1 LPGVHKPSIL
11 SAQVAHD
18 SDASGWR
25 WRLLLLALMGLA
37 GLALYGPYIDNPFVF
52 DDGNI
57 FFSEILTQAATE
69 PWQIGPRGLPYFTL
83 GWVQTQI
90 GSMAAHRLVGLA
102 LHVAVSW
109 QLFRFLESLFG
120 EDAAPR
126 PPTARNVVPAHWVAA
141 WVAFAFLLH
150 PVAVYAAGYLVQRTT
165 VMATLFTLMGLRNL
179 YAGLSRGSANATA
192 QAALFATLAILCKE
206 HAVVVPFASLSLLAM
221 FGRPTKVHARLAGM
235 YLLLCVP
242 AILYALRYGG
252 HAIGQAYEPGLAELE
267 AEVHSLPSF
276 SSGRERWLLS
286 ALNQAQLFFSYAF
299 QWWWPNTAKMS
310 VDLRIDFLQLHGSPW
325 AWLALLLLGGILGL
339 AAWAAR
345 RWPRARPAA
354 FGLFFVAGLYVVEM
368 GTVRLQEPYVL
379 YRSYTWAIGYAAVAA
394 SLLALAPRRALFAAG
409 SLTLVLLVVQ
419 ARDRLESF
427 SSRAALWEDAA
438 AKLASHQVAGA
449 SRILFNRGNERF
461 RQGNLDGAMSDI
473 NEAITLA
480 PTNASFRIARAQ
492 TFLRLNQPEAAL
504 ADLAEAQKRKPAGPQ
519 LWFVKSHVLRV
530 LGDVRAADDALAR
543 AAASGHFGAKL
554 ELARRKTGRMDV
566 EVLLGPPS

>member
-1 LPGVHKPSIL
+1 MHSPSIVSGQL
-11 SAQVAHD
+11 GHD
-18 SDASGWR
+18 SDTSGWR
-25 WRLLLLALMGLA
+25 WRLLLLALMCLA
-37 GLALYGPYIDNPFVF
+37 GLALYGPYVDNPFVF

-57 FFSEILTQAATE
+57 FFSELLTQAAIE

-90 GSMAAHRLVGLA
+90 GAMAAHRLVGLA

-109 QLFRFLESLFG
+109 QLYRFLESLFG
-120 EDAAPR
+120 EDVTPR
-126 PPTARNVVPAHWVAA
+126 LPRARWSPAPAHWVAA

-179 YAGLSRGSANATA
+179 YAGLRTGSATATA

-206 HAVVVPFASLSLLAM
+206 HAVVVPFASLALLVM

-252 HAIGQAYEPGLAELE
+252 HAIGHAYEPGLAELE

-286 ALNQAQLFFSYAF
+286 ALNQAQLFFSYPF

-310 VDLRIDFLQLHGSPW
+310 VDLRIDFLQLHESPW
-325 AWLALLLLGGILGL
+325 AWLAPVLIGGLLGL
-339 AAWAAR
+339 AAWSAW

-354 FGLFFVAGLYVVEM
+354 FGLFFVAALYVVEM

-394 SLLALAPRRALFAAG
+394 SLLALAPRRALLAAG
-409 SLTLVLLVVQ
+409 SLMLALLVVQ

-438 AKLASHQVAGA
+438 AKLASHHVAGA
-449 SRILFNRGNERF
+449 SRILFNRGDERF

-492 TFLRLNQPEAAL
+492 TLLRMNQPEAAL
-504 ADLAEAQKRKPAGPQ
+504 ADLAEAQKRKPEDPQ

-530 LGDVRAADDALAR
+530 LGDLRAADDALAR
-543 AAASGHFGAKL
+543 AAASGHFAAKL
-554 ELARRKTGRMDV
+554 ELARRKAGRMDV
-566 EVLLGPPS
+566 EVLLGPSS